1 MTHAQLSP
9 LLKLLKS
16 PACRLYNEAGC
27 QTFPLKYLGFGILKL
42 GLTASAWVEAL
53 HVGCCAP
60 DGDGQRPSRAF
71 PATALSQGKKWDHR
85 GHLFGPSPWPRA
97 GSTRNNLPWH
107 LPLAPVLSL
116 VPLPRTAKS
125 ALSIIPPVMG
135 RTHKSS
141 KVMPPPFDWV
151 GKAVTASPATCW
163 QVCPGHLFIE
173 KLMERSLQPSP
184 GWWAPPHSTFTEV
197 CGPCCRDFRGVFS
210 QAWPRLCCVRISI
223 LLFHWLC

>member
-71 PATALSQGKKWDHR
+71 PATALSQGRSGTTGATFLVHLP
-85 GHLFGPSPWPRA
+85 GHMQAAREITSLGISLWHLCFLLCPCPELP
-97 GSTRNNLPWH
+97 NLPS
-107 LPLAPVLSL
+107 ASSL
-116 VPLPRTAKS
+116 L
-125 ALSIIPPVMG
+125 L
-135 RTHKSS
+135 
-141 KVMPPPFDWV
+141 W
-151 GKAVTASPATCW
+151 
-163 QVCPGHLFIE
+163 E
-173 KLMERSLQPSP
+173 
-184 GWWAPPHSTFTEV
+184 
-197 CGPCCRDFRGVFS
+197 GPTNP
-210 QAWPRLCCVRISI
+210 QK
-223 LLFHWLC
+223 